1 MAYCIL
7 NGIISSSLLFQLREK
22 ESEYKKTMEQLQNE
36 RDELNHSLRSAQEGS
51 GIDTNICL
59 TLFQHQHPSLTFGFQ
74 IADLERSSGEETV
87 EKLKKQLQTEQLL
100 KAVAVNKLAE
110 IMNRK
115 DLNLNPKKVKGGH
128 SGDLRKKEREC
139 RKIQQ
144 ELTQE
149 KEKFNQMTLKWQKE
163 LQDVQAS
170 LNEENQIRLKLQMEL
185 DSKDS
190 EIEAL
195 TRKMCETASV
205 SSNEGDGLIGNSVI
219 DELRLEGW
227 ISLPSKQ
234 NIRRHGWR
242 KQYVV
247 VSSRKIIFYNSDQEK
262 QNPTRV
268 LDLK

>member
-1 MAYCIL
+1 MEK
-7 NGIISSSLLFQLREK
+7 SSG
-22 ESEYKKTMEQLQNE
+22 
-36 RDELNHSLRSAQEGS
+36 DEL
-51 GIDTNICL
+51 
-59 TLFQHQHPSLTFGFQ
+59 
-74 IADLERSSGEETV
+74 
-87 EKLKKQLQTEQLL
+87 EKLKKQLTQEQML
-100 KAVAVNKLAE
+100 KSVAVNKLAE

-115 DLNLNPKKVKGGH
+115 DLNLNPTSKKAQA
-128 SGDLRKKEREC
+128 GDLRKKEREC
-139 RKIQQ
+139 RKLQQ

-149 KEKFNQMTLKWQKE
+149 KEKFNQMTLKWQKDLQE
-163 LQDVQAS
+163 LQAAI
-170 LNEENQIRLKLQMEL
+170 NEENQVKLKLQMEL
-185 DSKDS
+185 DSKES

-195 TRKMCETASV
+195 NRKLCETASV
-205 SSNEGDGLIGNSVI
+205 SSSEGDGLVG

-227 ISLPSKQ
+227 LSLPSKQ

>member
-1 MAYCIL
+1 MPHCESNKVVKYSKLDDKCL
-7 NGIISSSLLFQLREK
+7 KSLFRCVL
-22 ESEYKKTMEQLQNE
+22 
-36 RDELNHSLRSAQEGS
+36 
-51 GIDTNICL
+51 I
-59 TLFQHQHPSLTFGFQ
+59 
-74 IADLERSSGEETV
+74 DLEKSKGDDV

-100 KAVAVNKLAE
+100 KFQAVNKLAE

-115 DLNLNPKKVKGGH
+115 DMNPSNKKSQ

-139 RKIQQ
+139 RKLQQ

-163 LQDVQAS
+163 LQDQQAS
-170 LNEENQIRLKLQMEL
+170 LNEEHHNKLKLQMEL
-185 DSKDS
+185 DSKES

-195 TRKMCETASV
+195 TRKLSETASV
-205 SSNEGDGLIGNSVI
+205 SSNEGDGMVV
-219 DELRLEGW
+219 DETRMEGW
-227 ISLPSKQ
+227 VSLPSKQ

-242 KQYVV
+242 KQFVV
-247 VSSRKIIFYNSDQEK
+247 VSSRKIIFYNSDQDR

>member
-1 MAYCIL
+1 
-7 NGIISSSLLFQLREK
+7 
-22 ESEYKKTMEQLQNE
+22 
-36 RDELNHSLRSAQEGS
+36 
-51 GIDTNICL
+51 
-59 TLFQHQHPSLTFGFQ
+59 
-74 IADLERSSGEETV
+74 
-87 EKLKKQLQTEQLL
+87 LKKQLQTEQVL
-100 KAVAVNKLAE
+100 KAQAVNKLAE

-115 DLNLNPKKVKGGH
+115 DLNLNPKKEKGH
-128 SGDLRKKEREC
+128 SGDMRKKEREF
-139 RKIQQ
+139 RKLQQ

-149 KEKFNQMTLKWQKE
+149 KEKFNQMTLKWQKD
-163 LQDVQAS
+163 LQDIQAS
-170 LNEENQIRLKLQMEL
+170 LNEENQIKLKLQMEL

-195 TRKMCETASV
+195 ARKLCETASV
-205 SSNEGDGLIGNSVI
+205 SSNEGDVLMGSGSSGGG
-219 DELRLEGW
+219 DETRMEGW
-227 ISLPSKQ
+227 VSLPSKQ